1 MDTAPYLSRP
11 TTRQSDVFPLWRK
24 DDESW
29 EASQDRISRQRF
41 AIEDDLLY
49 ACITYGD
56 GLPANFATQGFTV
69 SKGLGYALLLFFA
82 RQALGLYRYP
92 YCEDRIL
99 SSDSSVRFNKQT
111 QTEFCRTIA
120 ELTPQRVGKIC
131 DELRRLYDHTQ
142 NQLSNAGLTS
152 VTLTRR
158 VYDQSSPYRE
168 QRRYAQLLY
177 GLKRAA
183 DLVDATTVQFEMDS
197 INSFG
202 DDGGYGHFPVT
213 LRLDVPAEG
222 RHSLL
227 QQPGGLAA
235 RQWPRGGTRGMGCA
249 EPIREW
255 SRFPAYHMDRGR
267 SGLLQRSLVDGRRCR
282 ATFLRE
288 VQPVGAQSEPQS
300 VFRSR
305 SMVFRPMLGTNAAS
319 TPDRGLARLPP
330 RIANLILTPW
340 PAVAIAT

>member
-1 MDTAPYLSRP
+1 MNRP
-11 TTRQSDVFPLWRK
+11 TTRQSEVFPLWWK
-24 DDESW
+24 NDESW
-29 EASQDRISRQRF
+29 EASQDRIARQRF

-49 ACITYGD
+49 ACITYGE
-56 GLPANFATQGFTV
+56 GLPANVATQGFTI

-99 SSDSSVRFNKQT
+99 SSDSSIRFNKQT
-111 QTEFCRTIA
+111 ETEFCRTIA

-177 GLKRAA
+177 GLKRAS
-183 DLVDATTVQFEMDS
+183 DLVGADTVQFEMDS

-202 DDGGYGHFPVT
+202 DDGGYGRFPVT
-213 LRLDVPAEG
+213 LRLDVPAEDVLYCSNLVASRQG
-222 RHSLL
+222 NGHAVEQGEWVVLNRSANGVISL
-227 QQPGGLAA
+227 PTAWIEVDPDYCKETWSMDVDAA
-235 RQWPRGGTRGMGCA
+235 RRFLEKFNPLVLRASHNQFFDRVPGYSGRCW
-249 EPIREW
+249 EP
-255 SRFPAYHMDRGR
+255 
-267 SGLLQRSLVDGRRCR
+267 
-282 ATFLRE
+282 TLR
-288 VQPVGAQSEPQS
+288 
-300 VFRSR
+300 
-305 SMVFRPMLGTNAAS
+305 
-319 TPDRGLARLPP
+319 ARL
-330 RIANLILTPW
+330 IAAWRGFRQGLQT
-340 PAVAIAT
+340 